1 MALQRFMNLSIGI
14 CLFFLT
20 SSFANAAEPIII
32 KSLEGDMTPVVRRI
46 LEQAGDTDIELVFEK
61 GTYKFLPDYAV
72 GKYLSIT
79 NHGNGYKKIIFDFS
93 KFRSVKISGN
103 GAEFIFHGQSMPFL
117 FDGCESVLVNDLVL
131 DWDIPFTFLGEVI
144 AVNEQEAWRDIK
156 PMTDGFSWKLKHGRI
171 EFPNI
176 DGFSYKELG
185 STLPF
190 DAIKKRPVH
199 GAWDVESNPER
210 IEKRPNGVL
219 RIHEKLKYYPPVG
232 SLLSSKGDREH
243 DRYAPAFDFKSSSN
257 IELNGIII
265 HHALGMGFLFER
277 SEDIKILNSGIY
289 LREGTNRVI
298 STTADATHFANCKG
312 SILIENCTFE
322 NMLDDGTNVH
332 GTYVEVDRV
341 IDKRTVRMKLMHFE
355 QMGFPFAEAGD
366 EVWFIKQP
374 SPSRAETAAVSKVTV
389 VNERYADLSFS
400 SDIPA
405 DLKIGDI
412 LENKTWNPEFTM
424 RGCTIRNHR
433 ARNIVLKTPLKTVIE
448 DNFFS
453 SMMSSI
459 FFRGETFFWFESG
472 GVNDVLI
479 QNNTFDYCAYSG
491 MEHAVLNI
499 TPRLGKS
506 FDDTSMYDWNI
517 RFENNTIRTFDSKII
532 SADRVGGLVIKGNKI
547 TKTNEAPQLHPDAP
561 VFEFINCED
570 IVLEGNSY
578 SGDYK
583 KAMEADKISSK
594 NLTIKRNKGIKFE

>member
-1 MALQRFMNLSIGI
+1 
-14 CLFFLT
+14 
-20 SSFANAAEPIII
+20 
-32 KSLEGDMTPVVRRI
+32 
-46 LEQAGDTDIELVFEK
+46 
-61 GTYKFLPDYAV
+61 
-72 GKYLSIT
+72 
-79 NHGNGYKKIIFDFS
+79 
-93 KFRSVKISGN
+93 
-103 GAEFIFHGQSMPFL
+103 
-117 FDGCESVLVNDLVL
+117 
-131 DWDIPFTFLGEVI
+131 
-144 AVNEQEAWRDIK
+144 
-156 PMTDGFSWKLKHGRI
+156 
-171 EFPNI
+171 
-176 DGFSYKELG
+176 
-185 STLPF
+185 
-190 DAIKKRPVH
+190 
-199 GAWDVESNPER
+199 
-210 IEKRPNGVL
+210 
-219 RIHEKLKYYPPVG
+219 
-232 SLLSSKGDREH
+232 
-243 DRYAPAFDFKSSSN
+243 
-257 IELNGIII
+257 
-265 HHALGMGFLFER
+265 MGFLFER